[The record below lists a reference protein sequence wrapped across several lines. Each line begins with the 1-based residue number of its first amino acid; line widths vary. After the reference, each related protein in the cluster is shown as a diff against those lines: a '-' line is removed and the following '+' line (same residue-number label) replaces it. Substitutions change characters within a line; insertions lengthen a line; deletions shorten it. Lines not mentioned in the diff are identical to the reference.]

1 MLTEYRDRE
10 EHEVMAEHG
19 DIVVV
24 HHPKGAVALVWF
36 DLSTGAIVTTHAGL
50 RETLRRGVRD
60 WAGQVVQSSDGH
72 FFLSAVYDHFFLKG
86 YRVHWFSASGSIS
99 SQSSYR
105 L

>member
-1 MLTEYRDRE
+1 MLTEYLDQE
-10 EHEVMAEHG
+10 EHEVMAEHA

-50 RETLRRGVRD
+50 RETLHRGVRD
-60 WAGQVVQSSDGH
+60 WAGRVVRTPDGH
-72 FFLSAVYDHFFLKG
+72 VFLSAVYDHCFLKG
-86 YRVHWFSASGSIS
+86 YRVHWFSVSGSIS
-99 SQSSYR
+99 AQKSYR